1 MLQAAQVTISF
12 LIFLALF
19 FLIKTFLSDIR
30 RKRDIN
36 TITKGTIIKIV
47 FKNTITI
54 QALYSAN
61 YSRTKNFLLAALL
74 NLYS

>member
-1 MLQAAQVTISF
+1 MLQAAQVKISF
-12 LIFLALF
+12 LIFFTLF

-47 FKNTITI
+47 FKNTMTI
-54 QALYSAN
+54 QA
-61 YSRTKNFLLAALL
+61 
-74 NLYS
+74 

>member
-61 YSRTKNFLLAALL
+61 YSRAKNFLLAVLL

>member
-1 MLQAAQVTISF
+1 MLQAAQVKISF
-12 LIFLALF
+12 LIFFALF
-19 FLIKTFLSDIR
+19 FLIKTFLSDIS